1 MTDIETFYILYL
13 WYKKRRQQ
21 LTKRLKGCAHSSA
34 PNQALDQGLASFF
47 WKRPVV
53 NTLGFV
59 DHVIS
64 AITPQLY
71 HGSKRAATD
80 SKLTNEHSCALKK
93 QEVSWI
99 WPESYS
105 VDLGHRC

>member
-1 MTDIETFYILYL
+1 MTDTETLLYL

-21 LTKRLKGCAHSSA
+21 LTKRLKECKHSFA
-34 PNQALDQGLASFF
+34 PNQALDQGLASYIC
-47 WKRPVV
+47 KRPVK

-64 AITPQLY
+64 AATSQLY
-71 HGSKRAATD
+71 YGSKRAATD
-80 SKLTNEHSCALKK
+80 SKSTNKHGCALKK

-99 WPESYS
+99 WPESHS
-105 VDLGHRC
+105 VDPGHRC